1 MNQTADELHDQLQ
14 ALVGK
19 EIGPF
24 LSWDPV
30 NPPMVRHWCEAMGID
45 NPVYLD
51 PDAAAAS
58 LHGGPV
64 APPTM
69 LQVWS
74 MNGLRGHI
82 PPGST
87 AQNAYEVI
95 EKIQAAGYP
104 AIVAVNSE
112 QEYLRYLRPGDRL
125 HRSSQIEAVSP
136 RKDTALGTGYFV
148 TELIRFFDQNDALVG
163 TMRFRLFIYRA
174 PARPQAEAAQT
185 ARAAAHRPRPGI
197 SPDTQFFWDGLKQ
210 RQLLIQRC
218 ADCGRLRHPPGPA
231 CPHCHSLNWDTVA
244 ASGRATLFSFVISH
258 HPQLPSLPHP
268 NPIGLVELEEGTRLV
283 AGLVGIDPGAV
294 RIGQALTLDFFED
307 DDLTLP
313 VFRPAN

>member
-1 MNQTADELHDQLQ
+1 MNPVADELHAQLQ
-14 ALVGK
+14 TLVGR

-24 LSWDPV
+24 HSWDAV
-30 NPPMVRHWCEAMGID
+30 NEPMVRHWCEAMGID

-51 PDAAAAS
+51 ERAARAS
-58 LHGGPV
+58 RHGALV

-74 MNGLRGHI
+74 MNGLGGNI

-87 AQNAYEVI
+87 TENAYRVLEQ
-95 EKIQAAGYP
+95 IQAAGFP

-136 RKDTALGTGYFV
+136 RKETALGVGYFV
-148 TELIRFFDQNDALVG
+148 TELIRFFDQRDELVG

-174 PARPQAEAAQT
+174 HAQAQT
-185 ARAAAHRPRPGI
+185 PPPAKPQRPRPGI

-218 ADCGRLRHPPGPA
+218 EDCGRLRHPPGPA
-231 CPHCHSLNWDTVA
+231 CPHCHSLRWNTVA
-244 ASGRATLFSFVISH
+244 ASGRATLFSFVVSH

-268 NPIGLVELEEGTRLV
+268 NPIGLIELEEGTRLV
-283 AGLVGIDPGAV
+283 AGLVDVAPEAV
-294 RIGQALTLDFFED
+294 VIGMPLTLDFIED
-307 DDLTLP
+307 GDLVLP
-313 VFRPAN
+313 VFRPAR